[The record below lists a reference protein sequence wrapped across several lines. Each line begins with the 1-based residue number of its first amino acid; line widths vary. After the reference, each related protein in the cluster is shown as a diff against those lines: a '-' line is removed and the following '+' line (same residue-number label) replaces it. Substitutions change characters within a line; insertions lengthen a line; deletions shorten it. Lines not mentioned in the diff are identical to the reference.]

1 MKMDRYFKCTEIS
14 EEEYTSAT
22 KIVFDQCVA
31 LFDVSR
37 VDDQI
42 YIAVDDEISEFTDIL
57 GA

>member
-1 MKMDRYFKCTEIS
+1 MDRYFKCTEIT
-14 EEEYTSAT
+14 EEEYTEAT

-31 LFDVSR
+31 LFDVTK
-37 VDDQI
+37 VKGQI

>member
-1 MKMDRYFKCTEIS
+1 MDRYFKCTEIS
-14 EEEYTSAT
+14 EEEYITAT

-31 LFDVSR
+31 LFDVSK

-42 YIAVDDEISEFTDIL
+42 YIAVDDKISEFIDIL